1 MVILASGSQL
11 FEFILT
17 VIAVVDVVVLVGI
30 VTCFQFT
37 GGVRP

>member
-17 VIAVVDVVVLVGI
+17 VIAVVDVVVLNHE
-30 VTCFQFT
+30 
-37 GGVRP
+37 GGGGGEKRE